1 MNGHP
6 LRARAAVMLAA
17 APALAIAL
25 SGCENATNEDS
36 REATV
41 QRVPDSTGAVVLRRG
56 PAAPAP
62 QTRDAD
68 ADAAS
73 GAPAPG
79 GEDAAPAAGSSADP
93 RADDRRALGTF
104 STAAAAV
111 DAEGDDFGRL
121 PAPGDLAIYIPATT
135 LFPGSARLDPGVVN
149 PYSGDEQAIAAGE
162 RHFNAFNCSGC
173 HAPMGGGGM
182 GPPLTD
188 GKWIHGGEPAQI
200 FMSIMHGRPN
210 GMPAWSSMLPRRT
223 VWEIVAYIETLDTVD
238 NYASALGFD
247 AEHALSPRLTG
258 RHGDAAEARQ

>member
-25 SGCENATNEDS
+25 SGCENTNEDS
-36 REATV
+36 PGATV
-41 QRVPDSTGAVVLRRG
+41 QRVPDSTDTVVLRRG
-56 PAAPAP
+56 PAAPDPETSA
-62 QTRDAD
+62 AD
-68 ADAAS
+68 A
-73 GAPAPG
+73 GAPAPEG
-79 GEDAAPAAGSSADP
+79 AENAPATAASDEPAE
-93 RADDRRALGTF
+93 ARRALGTF
-104 STAAAAV
+104 STAAAGAGT
-111 DAEGDDFGRL
+111 EGEDFGRL

-223 VWEIVAYIETLDTVD
+223 VWEIVAYIETLDSVD
-238 NYASALGFD
+238 NYATALGFD
-247 AEHALSPRLTG
+247 AEHAQSPRLTG